1 MSSLEDRLGKF
12 ASKTTGAANSSQVGR
27 ARMRQ
32 QYNKTASQ
40 AVMRER

>member
-12 ASKTTGAANSSQVGR
+12 ASKTTGAANASQVGR

-32 QYNKTASQ
+32 EYNKS
-40 AVMRER
+40 AVQSSMHER